1 MDFTSAFISMQ
12 QGHKVTRSIWTGYWC
27 IKDNEIIMVTKE
39 GKAVNLREAPDMIYT
54 ISNILCSDWVVCDD
68 NGTQLVHGESITDA
82 VKKNEK
88 IIREDCRYKN
98 NEKKTTEDFIKDG
111 WKPFIDNLKKEN
123 MINKKKDSDNH
134 KNSNIH
140 VVRIDSNGHC
150 ECDNDQIKDFFNSIG
165 ADDLFN
171 MIYGH

>member
-54 ISNILCSDWVVCDD
+54 ISNMLCSDWVVCDD
-68 NGTQLVHGESITDA
+68 NGTQLVPGESITDA

-98 NEKKTTEDFIKDG
+98 NEKKTAEELIKDG
-111 WKPFIDNLKKEN
+111 WKPFVDNMKKEN
-123 MINKKKDSDNH
+123 MTNKKKCNNH
-134 KNSNIH
+134 PNIQVLH
-140 VVRIDSNGHC
+140 IDPNGHYRKIN
-150 ECDNDQIKDFFNSIG
+150 NDQVKEFFNTIG
-165 ADDLFN
+165 GSDDLFDL
-171 MIYGH
+171 IFG